1 MKSSWCVRFKTSS
14 GSSIPANCT
23 CRDFFSSSNCGTW
36 KAESWV
42 FNNFYLSFVVIFCTN
57 RTITSQICSAM
68 SSFLRMM
75 IKDEEQS
82 SPGKN
87 SDGCTE
93 VWPSASNCAYW
104 NKNNYSVRSYKY
116 MASLYFICTRVM
128 KKSWYPLLSHLNNGY
143 YKHKLVRNKQQFIL
157 SCIYFLLHLNLTLN
171 LEPKWTT
178 RRFILNHLAF

>member
-23 CRDFFSSSNCGTW
+23 CRDFFSSSKCGTW

-42 FNNFYLSFVVIFCTN
+42 FNNFYLSFVVIFYTN

-87 SDGCTE
+87 SDGCTG

-104 NKNNYSVRSYKY
+104 NKIITQWEVIKY
-116 MASLYFICTRVM
+116 MASLYFICTKVM
-128 KKSWYPLLSHLNNGY
+128 KNSLDPLLSHLNNGY

-157 SCIYFLLHLNLTLN
+157 SCIDILLHLNLTLT
-171 LEPKWTT
+171 LCTRTT
-178 RRFILNHLAF
+178 RGFILNHLAF